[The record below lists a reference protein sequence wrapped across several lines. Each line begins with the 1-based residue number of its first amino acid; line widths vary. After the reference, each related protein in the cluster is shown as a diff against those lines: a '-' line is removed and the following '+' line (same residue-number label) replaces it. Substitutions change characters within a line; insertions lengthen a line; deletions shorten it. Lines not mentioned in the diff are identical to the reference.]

1 MQIALLNKFKLMKRI
16 VIIKTHITMEKMKIN
31 EKENEA
37 VLFDTDKYWESFDAF
52 MMWQNYIF

>member
-37 VLFDTDKYWESFDAF
+37 VLFDTDKY
-52 MMWQNYIF
+52 